1 MNYRKNKNASFLK
14 QLEEILDVEGVQN
27 YIPLYTRFFEL
38 NETNWNSINLDHPPM
53 QSLDVDEEI
62 TMKGEP
68 LFFQVFTPF
77 RSSQVFNRRLRILR

>member
-14 QLEEILDVEGVQN
+14 QLEEILDVENVQN

-53 QSLDVDEEI
+53 QNIDVD
-62 TMKGEP
+62 
-68 LFFQVFTPF
+68 
-77 RSSQVFNRRLRILR
+77 